1 MIYKR
6 GGIAG
11 VRQTKPYLSV
21 FQRRADIRQ
30 FGIGKVTG
38 DVDDCL
44 SLAEMIINNMIALPD
59 SGKDEVLLLLE
70 RNQEM
75 SDQMKFFFFFL

>member
-6 GGIAG
+6 GGKAG

-21 FQRRADIRQ
+21 FQRRTDIRQ
-30 FGIGKVTG
+30 FGISKVTG
-38 DVDDCL
+38 DVDVCL
-44 SLAEMIINNMIALPD
+44 SLAEMIINSIIALPD
-59 SGKDEVLLLLE
+59 SGKDEILLLLE